1 MAFYMNPAKRF
12 SDSITLT
19 AAPVKT
25 PKNTREALFIHKAYP
40 NGIFQIEKGNGRGAV
55 LYDRCYTFTDIS
67 YVNKDDEDK
76 ANVLLSLMDFLKG
89 MSSSFKITVS
99 NQYQNMTQF
108 VNDIFT
114 DINRSDYPEVSKG
127 ISMWIKE
134 KMEDSDL
141 HDLNRVLTL
150 TITVRTRTYDE
161 ARSYFLAI
169 DTELERLFGA
179 MRSII
184 VPMKAEQRLNM
195 IRNFFYQEE
204 KKEYDFSHDALYDVI
219 PVSVD
224 QYRDFLMFNND
235 TYVSVLFARDYDTAL
250 DEGKLIHTISDT
262 AYQSFVTIDYA
273 PVEHAVTRS
282 MLRSA
287 YGNNERAI
295 SQEADSKKSNNQS
308 VTGISYN
315 KKKKKAELEGYM
327 DQLDDDSEEC
337 IQAGL
342 LVVVTAGS
350 EDELAARIESIQR
363 TGKNAGAY
371 LETYNYVQLKAFN
384 TALPA
389 GVRQVK
395 KMRSFY
401 TSSLVALQ
409 PFFAPEVTEPGGIFY
424 GINNTT
430 KNLVFANRKTL
441 TSPHGIIIGPTGSGK
456 SYLIKETEIT
466 QTLLST
472 DDDIQ
477 IIDPQNETQN
487 VCAMYG
493 GLFLDFTPKSD
504 IHINPMEVP
513 LSLFK
518 AGTKKDKELFIADVT
533 KWATSFTESVMKKIV
548 YTQEHSNFIEQAVQK
563 VYEKVFAGRTLIQ
576 PTIKDVRKELM
587 SLEEANDNKHDK
599 AIIHE
604 MVNCLYSYTEGVYD
618 MFAYP
623 SDVDISSYRL
633 VAFGLKN
640 VDENYWQPV
649 MISIMFFL
657 SIRMNYNQELQKA
670 TRLVVDETQVV
681 TKNASSAQILL
692 DAVITYR
699 KFGGIVTLAMQ
710 NLTRALEN
718 PDLRDMFQNCGY
730 KMFFQQ
736 VGEDAERLSKIQD
749 LTTAEYEALKSDR
762 PGRSVMVWGK
772 KIIILDSLM
781 SKDNPLYEVFSTNFH
796 EKAQKARQ
804 EKMKEAAMKEAA
816 YGN

>member
-19 AAPVKT
+19 TAPVKT

-40 NGIFQIEKGNGRGAV
+40 NGIFQIENSKGAV

-89 MSSSFKITVS
+89 MSTSFKITVS

-114 DINRSDYPEVSKG
+114 DINRSDYPEVSEG

-134 KMEDSDL
+134 KMENSDL

-161 ARSYFLAI
+161 ARSYFLGM
-169 DTELERLFGA
+169 DTELERLFSA

-204 KKEYDFSHDALYDVI
+204 KKEYDFNHDALYDVI
-219 PVSVD
+219 PVAVD
-224 QYRDFLMFNND
+224 QYRDFMMFNND
-235 TYVSVLFARDYDTAL
+235 TYVSVLFARDFDTAL
-250 DEGKLIHTISDT
+250 DDGKLIHTISDT
-262 AYQSFVTIDYA
+262 SYQSFVTIDYA
-273 PVEHAVTRS
+273 PVEHSVTRS

-295 SQEADSKKSNNQS
+295 SQEADSKKSNNQA
-308 VTGISYN
+308 VTGISYS
-315 KKKKKAELEGYM
+315 KKKKRAELEGYM

-350 EDELAARIESIQR
+350 EDELAARIESMQR
-363 TGKNAGAY
+363 TAKNVGAY

-384 TALPA
+384 TALPT

-430 KNLVFANRKTL
+430 KNLVFANRKSL
-441 TSPHGIIIGPTGSGK
+441 TSPQGIIIGPTGAGK
-456 SYLIKETEIT
+456 SFLIKETEIT

-472 DDDIQ
+472 DDDLQ

-518 AGTKKDKELFIADVT
+518 AGTKKDRELFIADVT
-533 KWATSFTESVMKKIV
+533 KWATSFTEAIMKKIV
-548 YTQEHSNFIEQAVQK
+548 YTQEHSNFIEQAVQN
-563 VYEKVFAGRTLIQ
+563 VYDKVFSRNNLIQ

-587 SLEEANDNKHDK
+587 ILEDNNENVHDK
-599 AIIHE
+599 KIIHE
-604 MVNCLYSYTEGVYD
+604 MVNCLYSYTDCVYD

-623 SDVDISSYRL
+623 SDVDISTYRL

-681 TKNASSAQILL
+681 TRNASSAQILL
-692 DAVITYR
+692 NAVITYR

-749 LTTAEYEALKSDR
+749 LTQA
-762 PGRSVMVWGK
+762 
-772 KIIILDSLM
+772 
-781 SKDNPLYEVFSTNFH
+781 
-796 EKAQKARQ
+796 
-804 EKMKEAAMKEAA
+804 
-816 YGN
+816 

>member
-1 MAFYMNPAKRF
+1 MAFYINPAKRF

-19 AAPVKT
+19 VAPVKK
-25 PKNTREALFIHKAYP
+25 PKNTREALFIHKVYP
-40 NGIFQIEKGNGRGAV
+40 NGIFQIENGKGAV

-76 ANVLLSLMDFLKG
+76 ANVLLALMDFLKG
-89 MSSSFKITVS
+89 MSTSFKITVS

-127 ISMWIKE
+127 ISMWINE
-134 KMEDSDL
+134 KMENSDI
-141 HDLNRVLTL
+141 HDLNRVLTI

-161 ARSYFLAI
+161 ARSYFLGM

-184 VPMKAEQRLNM
+184 VPMKAEQRLN
-195 IRNFFYQEE
+195 IISNFFYQEAKE
-204 KKEYDFSHDALYDVI
+204 EYDFNNDALYDVI

-235 TYVSVLFARDYDTAL
+235 TYVSVLFARDFDTAL
-250 DEGKLIHTISDT
+250 DDGKLIHTISDT
-262 AYQSFVTIDYA
+262 SYQSFVTIDYA
-273 PVEHAVTRS
+273 PVEHSVTRS

-295 SQEADSKKSNNQS
+295 SQEADSKKSNNQA
-308 VTGISYN
+308 VTGISYS
-315 KKKKKAELEGYM
+315 KKKKRAELEGYM

-350 EDELAARIESIQR
+350 EDELAARIESMQR
-363 TGKNAGAY
+363 TAKNVGAY

-384 TALPA
+384 TALPT

-430 KNLVFANRKTL
+430 KNLVFANRKSL
-441 TSPHGIIIGPTGSGK
+441 TSPQGIIIGPTGAGK
-456 SYLIKETEIT
+456 SFLIKETEIT

-518 AGTKKDKELFIADVT
+518 AGTKKDRELFIADVT
-533 KWATSFTESVMKKIV
+533 KWATSFTEAIMKKIV
-548 YTQEHSNFIEQAVQK
+548 YTQEHSNFIEQAVQN
-563 VYEKVFAGRTLIQ
+563 VYDKVFSRNNLIQ

-587 SLEEANDNKHDK
+587 ILEDNNENAHDK
-599 AIIHE
+599 KIIHE
-604 MVNCLYSYTEGVYD
+604 MVNCLYSYTDGVYD

-623 SDVDISSYRL
+623 SDVDISTYRL

-657 SIRMNYNQELQKA
+657 SIRMSYNQELQKA

-681 TKNASSAQILL
+681 TRNASSAQILL
-692 DAVITYR
+692 NAVITYR

-749 LTTAEYEALKSDR
+749 LTQAEYDALKSDR

-772 KIIILDSLM
+772 KVIILDSLM

-796 EKAQKARQ
+796 EKAEKARK
-804 EKMKEAAMKEAA
+804 EKMKEAA
-816 YGN
+816 YGD

>member
-1 MAFYMNPAKRF
+1 MNPAKRF

-19 AAPVKT
+19 TAPVKT

-40 NGIFQIEKGNGRGAV
+40 NGIFQIENSKGAV

-76 ANVLLSLMDFLKG
+76 ANVLISLMDFLKG
-89 MSSSFKITVS
+89 MSTSFKITVS

-127 ISMWIKE
+127 ISMWINE
-134 KMEDSDL
+134 KMENSDL

-161 ARSYFLAI
+161 ARSYFLGM

-195 IRNFFYQEE
+195 IRNFFYKEE
-204 KKEYDFSHDALYDVI
+204 KKEYDFNNDALYDVI

-224 QYRDFLMFNND
+224 QYRDFMMFNND
-235 TYVSVLFARDYDTAL
+235 TYVSVLFARDFDTSL
-250 DEGKLIHTISDT
+250 DDGKLIHTISDT
-262 AYQSFVTIDYA
+262 SYQSFVTIDYA
-273 PVEHAVTRS
+273 PVEHSVTRS

-295 SQEADSKKSNNQS
+295 SQEADSKKSNNQA
-308 VTGISYN
+308 VTGISYS
-315 KKKKKAELEGYM
+315 KKKKRAELEGYM

-350 EDELAARIESIQR
+350 EDELAARIESMQR
-363 TGKNAGAY
+363 TAKNVGAY

-384 TALPA
+384 TALPT

-430 KNLVFANRKTL
+430 KNLVFANRKSL
-441 TSPHGIIIGPTGSGK
+441 TSPQGIIIGPTGAGK
-456 SYLIKETEIT
+456 SFLIKETEIT

-518 AGTKKDKELFIADVT
+518 AGTKKDRELFIADVT
-533 KWATSFTESVMKKIV
+533 KWATSFTEAIMKKIV
-548 YTQEHSNFIEQAVQK
+548 YTQEHSNFIEQAVQN
-563 VYEKVFAGRTLIQ
+563 VYDKVFSRNNLIQ

-587 SLEEANDNKHDK
+587 ILEDNNENAHDK
-599 AIIHE
+599 KIIHE
-604 MVNCLYSYTEGVYD
+604 MVNCLYSYTDGVYD

-623 SDVDISSYRL
+623 SDVDISTYRL

-657 SIRMNYNQELQKA
+657 SIRMSYNQELQKA

-681 TKNASSAQILL
+681 TRNASSAQILL
-692 DAVITYR
+692 NAVITYR

-749 LTTAEYEALKSDR
+749 LTQAEYDALKSDR

-772 KIIILDSLM
+772 KVIILDSLM

-796 EKAQKARQ
+796 EKAEKAR
-804 EKMKEAAMKEAA
+804 KKKMKEAA
-816 YGN
+816 YGD

>member
-19 AAPVKT
+19 TAPVKT

-40 NGIFQIEKGNGRGAV
+40 NGIFQIENGKGAV

-89 MSSSFKITVS
+89 MSTSFKITVS

-127 ISMWIKE
+127 ISMWINE
-134 KMEDSDL
+134 KMENSDI

-161 ARSYFLAI
+161 ARSYFLGM

-204 KKEYDFSHDALYDVI
+204 KKKYDFNHDALYDVI
-219 PVSVD
+219 PVSID

-235 TYVSVLFARDYDTAL
+235 TYVSVLFARDFDTAL
-250 DEGKLIHTISDT
+250 DDGKLIHTISDT
-262 AYQSFVTIDYA
+262 SYQSFVTIDYA
-273 PVEHAVTRS
+273 PVEHSVTRS

-295 SQEADSKKSNNQS
+295 SQEADSKKSNNQA
-308 VTGISYN
+308 VTGISYS
-315 KKKKKAELEGYM
+315 KKKKRAELEGYM

-342 LVVVTAGS
+342 LVVVTARS

-363 TGKNAGAY
+363 TAKNVGAY

-384 TALPA
+384 TALPT

-430 KNLVFANRKTL
+430 KNLVFANRKSL
-441 TSPHGIIIGPTGSGK
+441 TSPQGIIIGPTGAGK
-456 SYLIKETEIT
+456 SFLIKETEIT

-518 AGTKKDKELFIADVT
+518 AGTKKDRELFIADVT
-533 KWATSFTESVMKKIV
+533 KWATSFTEAIMKKIV
-548 YTQEHSNFIEQAVQK
+548 YTQEHSNFIEQAVQN
-563 VYEKVFAGRTLIQ
+563 VYDKVFSRNNLIQ

-587 SLEEANDNKHDK
+587 ILEDNNENVHDK
-599 AIIHE
+599 KIIHE
-604 MVNCLYSYTEGVYD
+604 MVNCLYSYTDGVYD

-623 SDVDISSYRL
+623 SDVDISTYRL

-681 TKNASSAQILL
+681 TRNASSAQILL
-692 DAVITYR
+692 NAVITYR

-749 LTTAEYEALKSDR
+749 LTQAEYDALKSDR

-772 KIIILDSLM
+772 KVIILDSLM
-781 SKDNPLYEVFSTNFH
+781 SKDNPLYEGFSTNFH
-796 EKAQKARQ
+796 EKAEKARK
-804 EKMKEAAMKEAA
+804 EKMKEAA
-816 YGN
+816 YGD

>member
-161 ARSYFLAI
+161 ARSYFLAM
-169 DTELERLFGA
+169 DTELERMFGA

-384 TALPA
+384 TALPT

-472 DDDIQ
+472 DDD
-477 IIDPQNETQN
+477 
-487 VCAMYG
+487 
-493 GLFLDFTPKSD
+493 
-504 IHINPMEVP
+504 
-513 LSLFK
+513 
-518 AGTKKDKELFIADVT
+518 
-533 KWATSFTESVMKKIV
+533 
-548 YTQEHSNFIEQAVQK
+548 IEQAVQK

-736 VGEDAERLSKIQD
+736 AGEDAERLSKIQD

-772 KIIILDSLM
+772 KVIILDSLM

-796 EKAQKARQ
+796 EKAEKARQ

>member
-1 MAFYMNPAKRF
+1 
-12 SDSITLT
+12 
-19 AAPVKT
+19 
-25 PKNTREALFIHKAYP
+25 
-40 NGIFQIEKGNGRGAV
+40 
-55 LYDRCYTFTDIS
+55 
-67 YVNKDDEDK
+67 
-76 ANVLLSLMDFLKG
+76 
-89 MSSSFKITVS
+89 
-99 NQYQNMTQF
+99 
-108 VNDIFT
+108 
-114 DINRSDYPEVSKG
+114 
-127 ISMWIKE
+127 
-134 KMEDSDL
+134 
-141 HDLNRVLTL
+141 
-150 TITVRTRTYDE
+150 
-161 ARSYFLAI
+161 
-169 DTELERLFGA
+169 
-179 MRSII
+179 
-184 VPMKAEQRLNM
+184 
-195 IRNFFYQEE
+195 
-204 KKEYDFSHDALYDVI
+204 
-219 PVSVD
+219 
-224 QYRDFLMFNND
+224 
-235 TYVSVLFARDYDTAL
+235 
-250 DEGKLIHTISDT
+250 
-262 AYQSFVTIDYA
+262 
-273 PVEHAVTRS
+273 

-295 SQEADSKKSNNQS
+295 SQEADSKKSNNQA
-308 VTGISYN
+308 VTGISYS
-315 KKKKKAELEGYM
+315 KKKKRAELEGYM

-350 EDELAARIESIQR
+350 EDELAARIESMQR
-363 TGKNAGAY
+363 TAKNVGAY

-384 TALPA
+384 TALPT

-430 KNLVFANRKTL
+430 KNLVFANRKSL
-441 TSPHGIIIGPTGSGK
+441 TSPQGIIIGPTGAGK
-456 SYLIKETEIT
+456 SFLIKETEIT

-472 DDDIQ
+472 DDDLQ

-518 AGTKKDKELFIADVT
+518 AGTKKDRELFIADVT
-533 KWATSFTESVMKKIV
+533 KWATSFTEAIMKKIV
-548 YTQEHSNFIEQAVQK
+548 YTQEHSNFIEQAVQN
-563 VYEKVFAGRTLIQ
+563 VYDKVFSRNNLIQ

-587 SLEEANDNKHDK
+587 ILEDNNENVHDK
-599 AIIHE
+599 KIIHE
-604 MVNCLYSYTEGVYD
+604 MVNCLYSYTDGVYD

-623 SDVDISSYRL
+623 SDVDISTYRL

-681 TKNASSAQILL
+681 TRNASSAQILL
-692 DAVITYR
+692 NAVITYR

-749 LTTAEYEALKSDR
+749 LTQAEYDALKSDR

-772 KIIILDSLM
+772 KVIILDSLM

-796 EKAQKARQ
+796 EKAEKARK
-804 EKMKEAAMKEAA
+804 EKMKEAA
-816 YGN
+816 YGD

>member
-19 AAPVKT
+19 TAPVKT
-25 PKNTREALFIHKAYP
+25 PKNTREALFIHKVYP
-40 NGIFQIEKGNGRGAV
+40 NGIFQIENGKGAV

-89 MSSSFKITVS
+89 MSTSFKITVS

-114 DINRSDYPEVSKG
+114 DINRSDYPEVSEG
-127 ISMWIKE
+127 ISMWINE
-134 KMEDSDL
+134 KMENSDL

-161 ARSYFLAI
+161 ARSYFLGM

-204 KKEYDFSHDALYDVI
+204 KKKYDFNRDALYDVI

-224 QYRDFLMFNND
+224 QYRDFMMFNND
-235 TYVSVLFARDYDTAL
+235 TYVSVLFARDFDTAL
-250 DEGKLIHTISDT
+250 DDGKLIHTISDT
-262 AYQSFVTIDYA
+262 SYQSFITIDYA
-273 PVEHAVTRS
+273 PVEHSVTRS

-295 SQEADSKKSNNQS
+295 SQEADSKKSNNQA
-308 VTGISYN
+308 VTGISYS
-315 KKKKKAELEGYM
+315 KKKKRAELEGYM

-350 EDELAARIESIQR
+350 EDELAARIESMQR
-363 TGKNAGAY
+363 TAKNVGAY

-384 TALPA
+384 TALPT

-430 KNLVFANRKTL
+430 KNLVFANRKSL
-441 TSPHGIIIGPTGSGK
+441 TSPQGIIIGPTGAGK
-456 SYLIKETEIT
+456 SFLIKETEIT

-518 AGTKKDKELFIADVT
+518 AGTKKDRELFIADVT
-533 KWATSFTESVMKKIV
+533 KWATSFTEAIMKKIV
-548 YTQEHSNFIEQAVQK
+548 YTQEHSNFTEQAVQN
-563 VYEKVFAGRTLIQ
+563 VYDKVFSRNNLIQ
-576 PTIKDVRKELM
+576 PTIKDVREELTI
-587 SLEEANDNKHDK
+587 LENNNKNTHDK
-599 AIIHE
+599 KIIHE
-604 MVNCLYSYTEGVYD
+604 MVNCLYSYTDGVYD

-623 SDVDISSYRL
+623 SDVDISTYRL

-681 TKNASSAQILL
+681 TRNASSAQILL
-692 DAVITYR
+692 NAVITYR

-749 LTTAEYEALKSDR
+749 LTQAEYDALKSDR

-772 KIIILDSLM
+772 KVIILDSLM
-781 SKDNPLYEVFSTNFH
+781 SKDNPLYEIFSTNFH
-796 EKAQKARQ
+796 EKAEKARK
-804 EKMKEAAMKEAA
+804 EKMKEAA
-816 YGN
+816 YGD

>member
-1 MAFYMNPAKRF
+1 MLESIKGLNVVEKKGVPFLQFEIFKNQPVIHGFSTRLGGVSRGEWSSMNISFTRGDNEADVKENHERLAAAVGYRTEDLVLTQQVHKTDILRVGKEDTGDVYRYPNRRIREFDGLVTDEPGVMLMTFFADCVPLSSYDPIKKAVGNAHSGWRGTVGAMGQKMVERMHEEF
-12 SDSITLT
+12 GSRPEDILAVIGPSICRNCYGVSDDVI
-19 AAPVKT
+19 A
-25 PKNTREALFIHKAYP
+25 EFHKAFP
-40 NGIFQIEKGNGRGAV
+40 W
-55 LYDRCYTFTDIS
+55 
-67 YVNKDDEDK
+67 
-76 ANVLLSLMDFLKG
+76 
-89 MSSSFKITVS
+89 
-99 NQYQNMTQF
+99 MT
-108 VNDIFT
+108 
-114 DINRSDYPEVSKG
+114 G
-127 ISMWIKE
+127 
-134 KMEDSDL
+134 
-141 HDLNRVLTL
+141 
-150 TITVRTRTYDE
+150 
-161 ARSYFLAI
+161 
-169 DTELERLFGA
+169 
-179 MRSII
+179 
-184 VPMKAEQRLNM
+184 
-195 IRNFFYQEE
+195 FYE
-204 KKEYDFSHDALYDVI
+204 
-219 PVSVD
+219 
-224 QYRDFLMFNND
+224 D
-235 TYVSVLFARDYDTAL
+235 TYVSVMFARDFDTAL
-250 DEGKLIHTISDT
+250 DDGKLIHTISDT
-262 AYQSFVTIDYA
+262 SYQSFVTIDYA
-273 PVEHAVTRS
+273 PVEHSVTRS

-295 SQEADSKKSNNQS
+295 SQEADSKKSNNQA
-308 VTGISYN
+308 VTGISYS
-315 KKKKKAELEGYM
+315 KKKKRAELEGYM

-350 EDELAARIESIQR
+350 EDELAARIESMQR
-363 TGKNAGAY
+363 TAKNVGAY

-384 TALPA
+384 TALPT

-430 KNLVFANRKTL
+430 KSLVFANRKSL
-441 TSPHGIIIGPTGSGK
+441 TSPQGIIIGPTGAGK
-456 SYLIKETEIT
+456 SFLIKETEIT

-472 DDDIQ
+472 DDDLQ

-487 VCAMYG
+487 VCAMYS

-518 AGTKKDKELFIADVT
+518 AGTKKDRELFIADVT
-533 KWATSFTESVMKKIV
+533 KWATSFTEAIMKKIV
-548 YTQEHSNFIEQAVQK
+548 YTQEHSNFIEKAVQN
-563 VYEKVFAGRTLIQ
+563 VYDKVFSRNNLIQ

-587 SLEEANDNKHDK
+587 ILEDNNENVHDK
-599 AIIHE
+599 KIIHE
-604 MVNCLYSYTEGVYD
+604 MVNCLYSYTDGVYD

-623 SDVDISSYRL
+623 SDVDISTYRL

-657 SIRMNYNQELQKA
+657 SIRMNDNQELQEA

-681 TKNASSAQILL
+681 TRNASSAQILL
-692 DAVITYR
+692 NAVITYR

-749 LTTAEYEALKSDR
+749 LTQAEYDALKSDR

-772 KIIILDSLM
+772 KVIILDSLM

-796 EKAQKARQ
+796 EKAEKARK
-804 EKMKEAAMKEAA
+804 EKMKEAA
-816 YGN
+816 YGD

>member
-19 AAPVKT
+19 TAPVKT

-40 NGIFQIEKGNGRGAV
+40 NGIFQIENGKGAV

-89 MSSSFKITVS
+89 MSTSFKITVS

-114 DINRSDYPEVSKG
+114 DINRSDYPEVSEG

-134 KMEDSDL
+134 KMENSDL

-161 ARSYFLAI
+161 ARSYFLGM
-169 DTELERLFGA
+169 DTELERLFSA

-204 KKEYDFSHDALYDVI
+204 KKGYDFNHDALYDVI

-224 QYRDFLMFNND
+224 QYRDFMMFNND
-235 TYVSVLFARDYDTAL
+235 TYVSVLFARDFDTAL
-250 DEGKLIHTISDT
+250 DDGKLIHTISDT
-262 AYQSFVTIDYA
+262 SYQSFVTIDYA
-273 PVEHAVTRS
+273 PVEHSVTRS

-295 SQEADSKKSNNQS
+295 SQEADSKKSNNQA
-308 VTGISYN
+308 VTGISYS
-315 KKKKKAELEGYM
+315 KKKKRAELEGYM

-350 EDELAARIESIQR
+350 EDELAARIESMQR
-363 TGKNAGAY
+363 TAKNVGAY

-384 TALPA
+384 TALPT

-430 KNLVFANRKTL
+430 KNLVFANRKSL
-441 TSPHGIIIGPTGSGK
+441 TSPQGIIIGPTGAGK
-456 SYLIKETEIT
+456 SFLIKETEIT

-472 DDDIQ
+472 DDDLQ

-518 AGTKKDKELFIADVT
+518 AGTKKDRELFIADVT
-533 KWATSFTESVMKKIV
+533 KWATSFTEAIMKKIV
-548 YTQEHSNFIEQAVQK
+548 YTQEHSNFIEQAVQN
-563 VYEKVFAGRTLIQ
+563 VYDKVFSRNNLIQ

-587 SLEEANDNKHDK
+587 ILEDNNENAHDK
-599 AIIHE
+599 KIIHE
-604 MVNCLYSYTEGVYD
+604 MVNCLYSYTDGVYD

-623 SDVDISSYRL
+623 SDVDISTYRL

-681 TKNASSAQILL
+681 TRNASSAQILL
-692 DAVITYR
+692 NAVITYR

-749 LTTAEYEALKSDR
+749 LTQAEYDALKSDR

-772 KIIILDSLM
+772 KVIILDSLM

-796 EKAQKARQ
+796 EKAEKARK
-804 EKMKEAAMKEAA
+804 EKMKEAA
-816 YGN
+816 YGD

>member
-19 AAPVKT
+19 TAPVKT
-25 PKNTREALFIHKAYP
+25 PKNTREALFIHKVYP
-40 NGIFQIEKGNGRGAV
+40 NGIFQIENGKGAV

-89 MSSSFKITVS
+89 MSTSFKITVS

-114 DINRSDYPEVSKG
+114 DINRSDYPEVSEG

-134 KMEDSDL
+134 KMENSDL

-161 ARSYFLAI
+161 ARSYFLGM
-169 DTELERLFGA
+169 DTELERLFSA

-204 KKEYDFSHDALYDVI
+204 KKEYDFNHDALYDVI

-224 QYRDFLMFNND
+224 QYRDFMMFNND
-235 TYVSVLFARDYDTAL
+235 TYVSVLFARDFDTAL
-250 DEGKLIHTISDT
+250 DDGKLIHTISDT
-262 AYQSFVTIDYA
+262 SYQSFVTIDYA
-273 PVEHAVTRS
+273 PVEHSVTRS

-295 SQEADSKKSNNQS
+295 SQEADSKKSNNQA
-308 VTGISYN
+308 VTGISYS
-315 KKKKKAELEGYM
+315 KKKKRAELEGYM

-342 LVVVTAGS
+342 LVVVTAES
-350 EDELAARIESIQR
+350 EDELAARIESMQR
-363 TGKNAGAY
+363 TAKNVGAY

-430 KNLVFANRKTL
+430 KNLVFANRKSL
-441 TSPHGIIIGPTGSGK
+441 TSPQGIIIGPTGAGK
-456 SYLIKETEIT
+456 SFLIKETEIT

-472 DDDIQ
+472 DDDLQ

-518 AGTKKDKELFIADVT
+518 AGTKKDRELFIADVT
-533 KWATSFTESVMKKIV
+533 KWATSFTEAIMKKIV
-548 YTQEHSNFIEQAVQK
+548 YTQEHSNFIEQAVQN
-563 VYEKVFAGRTLIQ
+563 VYDKVFSRNNLIQ

-587 SLEEANDNKHDK
+587 ILEDNNENAHDK
-599 AIIHE
+599 KIIHE
-604 MVNCLYSYTEGVYD
+604 MVNCLYSYTDGVYD

-623 SDVDISSYRL
+623 SDVDISTYRL

-681 TKNASSAQILL
+681 TRNASSAQILL
-692 DAVITYR
+692 NAVITYR

-749 LTTAEYEALKSDR
+749 LTQAEYDALKSDR

-772 KIIILDSLM
+772 KVIILDSLM

-796 EKAQKARQ
+796 EKAEKARK
-804 EKMKEAAMKEAA
+804 EKMKEAA
-816 YGN
+816 YGD

>member
-19 AAPVKT
+19 TAPVKT

-40 NGIFQIEKGNGRGAV
+40 NGIFQIENSKGAV

-89 MSSSFKITVS
+89 MSTSFKITVS

-114 DINRSDYPEVSKG
+114 DINRSDYPEVSEG

-134 KMEDSDL
+134 KMENSDL

-161 ARSYFLAI
+161 ARSYFLGM
-169 DTELERLFGA
+169 DTELERLFSA

-204 KKEYDFSHDALYDVI
+204 KKGYDFNHDALYDVI

-224 QYRDFLMFNND
+224 QYRDFMMFNND
-235 TYVSVLFARDYDTAL
+235 TYVSVLFARDFDTAL
-250 DEGKLIHTISDT
+250 DDGKLIHTISDT
-262 AYQSFVTIDYA
+262 SYQSFVTIDYA
-273 PVEHAVTRS
+273 PVEHSVTRS

-295 SQEADSKKSNNQS
+295 SQEADSKKSNNQA
-308 VTGISYN
+308 VTGISYS
-315 KKKKKAELEGYM
+315 KKKKRAELEGYM

-350 EDELAARIESIQR
+350 EDELAARIESMQR
-363 TGKNAGAY
+363 TAKNVGAY

-384 TALPA
+384 TALPT

-430 KNLVFANRKTL
+430 KNLVFANRKSL
-441 TSPHGIIIGPTGSGK
+441 TSPQGIIIGPTGAGK
-456 SYLIKETEIT
+456 SFLIKETEIT

-472 DDDIQ
+472 DDDLQ

-518 AGTKKDKELFIADVT
+518 AGTKKDRELFIADVT
-533 KWATSFTESVMKKIV
+533 KWATSFTEAIMKKIV
-548 YTQEHSNFIEQAVQK
+548 YTQEHSNFIEQAVQN
-563 VYEKVFAGRTLIQ
+563 VYDKVFSRNNLIQ

-587 SLEEANDNKHDK
+587 ILEDNNENAHDK
-599 AIIHE
+599 KIIHE
-604 MVNCLYSYTEGVYD
+604 MVNCLYSYTDGVYD

-623 SDVDISSYRL
+623 SDVDISTYRL

-681 TKNASSAQILL
+681 TRNASSAQILL
-692 DAVITYR
+692 NAVITYR

-749 LTTAEYEALKSDR
+749 LTQAEYDALKSDR

-772 KIIILDSLM
+772 KVIILDSLM

-796 EKAQKARQ
+796 EKAEKARK
-804 EKMKEAAMKEAA
+804 EKMKEAA
-816 YGN
+816 YGD

>member
-19 AAPVKT
+19 TAPVKT

-40 NGIFQIEKGNGRGAV
+40 NGIFQIENSKGAV

-89 MSSSFKITVS
+89 MSTSFKITVS

-114 DINRSDYPEVSKG
+114 DINRSDYPEVSEG

-134 KMEDSDL
+134 KMENSDL

-161 ARSYFLAI
+161 ARSYFLGM
-169 DTELERLFGA
+169 DTELERLFSA

-204 KKEYDFSHDALYDVI
+204 KKEYDFNHDALYDVI

-224 QYRDFLMFNND
+224 QYRDFMMFNND
-235 TYVSVLFARDYDTAL
+235 TYVSVLFARDFDTAL
-250 DEGKLIHTISDT
+250 DDGKLIHTISDT
-262 AYQSFVTIDYA
+262 SYQSFVTIDYA
-273 PVEHAVTRS
+273 PVEHSVTRS

-295 SQEADSKKSNNQS
+295 SQEADSKKSNNQA
-308 VTGISYN
+308 VTGISYS
-315 KKKKKAELEGYM
+315 KKKKRAELEGYM

-350 EDELAARIESIQR
+350 EDELAARIESMQR
-363 TGKNAGAY
+363 TAKNVGAY

-384 TALPA
+384 TALPTGA
-389 GVRQVK
+389 RQVK

-430 KNLVFANRKTL
+430 KNLVFANRKSL
-441 TSPHGIIIGPTGSGK
+441 TSPQGIIIGPTGVGK
-456 SYLIKETEIT
+456 SFLIKETEIT

-472 DDDIQ
+472 DDDLQ

-518 AGTKKDKELFIADVT
+518 AGTKKDRELFIADVT
-533 KWATSFTESVMKKIV
+533 KWATSFTEAIMKKIV
-548 YTQEHSNFIEQAVQK
+548 YTQEHSNFIEQAVQN
-563 VYEKVFAGRTLIQ
+563 VYDKVFSRNNLIQ

-587 SLEEANDNKHDK
+587 ILEDNNENAHDK
-599 AIIHE
+599 KIIHE
-604 MVNCLYSYTEGVYD
+604 MVNCLYSYTDGVYD

-623 SDVDISSYRL
+623 SDVDISTYRL

-681 TKNASSAQILL
+681 TRNASSAQILL
-692 DAVITYR
+692 NAVITYR

-749 LTTAEYEALKSDR
+749 LTQAEYDALKSDR

-772 KIIILDSLM
+772 KVIILDSLM
-781 SKDNPLYEVFSTNFH
+781 SKGNPLYEVFSTNFH
-796 EKAQKARQ
+796 EKAEKARK
-804 EKMKEAAMKEAA
+804 EKMKEAA
-816 YGN
+816 YGD

>member
-19 AAPVKT
+19 TAPVKT

-40 NGIFQIEKGNGRGAV
+40 NGIFQIENSKGAV

-76 ANVLLSLMDFLKG
+76 ANVLISLMDFLKG
-89 MSSSFKITVS
+89 MSTSFKITVS

-127 ISMWIKE
+127 ISMWINE
-134 KMEDSDL
+134 KMENSDL

-161 ARSYFLAI
+161 ARSYFLGM

-195 IRNFFYQEE
+195 IRNFFYKEE
-204 KKEYDFSHDALYDVI
+204 KKEYDFNNDALYDVI

-224 QYRDFLMFNND
+224 QYRDFMMFNND
-235 TYVSVLFARDYDTAL
+235 TYVSVLFARDFDTSL
-250 DEGKLIHTISDT
+250 DDGKLIHTISDT
-262 AYQSFVTIDYA
+262 SYQSFVTIDYA
-273 PVEHAVTRS
+273 PVEHSVTRS

-295 SQEADSKKSNNQS
+295 SQEADSKKSNNQA
-308 VTGISYN
+308 VTGISYS
-315 KKKKKAELEGYM
+315 KKKKRAELEGYM

-350 EDELAARIESIQR
+350 EDELAARIESMQR
-363 TGKNAGAY
+363 TAKNVGAY

-384 TALPA
+384 TALPT

-430 KNLVFANRKTL
+430 KNLVFANRKSL
-441 TSPHGIIIGPTGSGK
+441 TSPQGIIIGPTGAGK
-456 SYLIKETEIT
+456 SFLIKETEIT

-518 AGTKKDKELFIADVT
+518 AGTKKDRELFIADVT
-533 KWATSFTESVMKKIV
+533 KWATSFTEAIMKKIV
-548 YTQEHSNFIEQAVQK
+548 YTQEHSNFIEQAVQN
-563 VYEKVFAGRTLIQ
+563 VYDKVFSRNNLIQ

-587 SLEEANDNKHDK
+587 ILEDNNENAHDK
-599 AIIHE
+599 KIIHE
-604 MVNCLYSYTEGVYD
+604 MVNCLYSYTDGVYD

-623 SDVDISSYRL
+623 SDVDISTYRL

-657 SIRMNYNQELQKA
+657 SIRMSYNQELQKA

-681 TKNASSAQILL
+681 TRNASSAQILL
-692 DAVITYR
+692 NAVITYR

-749 LTTAEYEALKSDR
+749 LTQAEYDALKSDR

-772 KIIILDSLM
+772 KVIILDSLM

-796 EKAQKARQ
+796 EKAEKAR
-804 EKMKEAAMKEAA
+804 KKKMKEAA
-816 YGN
+816 YGD

>member
-19 AAPVKT
+19 TAPVKT

-40 NGIFQIEKGNGRGAV
+40 NGIFQIENSKGAV

-89 MSSSFKITVS
+89 MSTSFKITVS

-114 DINRSDYPEVSKG
+114 DINRSDYPEVSEG

-134 KMEDSDL
+134 KMENSDL

-161 ARSYFLAI
+161 ARSYFLGM
-169 DTELERLFGA
+169 DTELERLFSA

-204 KKEYDFSHDALYDVI
+204 KKEYDFNHDALYDVI

-224 QYRDFLMFNND
+224 QYRDFMMFNND
-235 TYVSVLFARDYDTAL
+235 TYVSVLFARDFDTAL
-250 DEGKLIHTISDT
+250 DDGKLIHTISDT
-262 AYQSFVTIDYA
+262 SYQSFVTIDYA
-273 PVEHAVTRS
+273 PVEHSVTRS

-295 SQEADSKKSNNQS
+295 SQEADSKKSNNQA
-308 VTGISYN
+308 VTGISYS
-315 KKKKKAELEGYM
+315 KKKKRAELEGYM

-350 EDELAARIESIQR
+350 EDELAARIESMQR
-363 TGKNAGAY
+363 TAKNVGAY

-384 TALPA
+384 TALPT

-430 KNLVFANRKTL
+430 KNLVFANRKSL
-441 TSPHGIIIGPTGSGK
+441 TSPQGIIIGPTGAGKTTMVKLLMRFYDVSSGAI
-456 SYLIKETEIT
+456 LV
-466 QTLLST
+466 
-472 DDDIQ
+472 DGHDIR
-477 IIDPQNETQN
+477 D
-487 VCAMYG
+487 
-493 GLFLDFTPKSD
+493 
-504 IHINPMEVP
+504 
-513 LSLFK
+513 
-518 AGTKKDKELFIADVT
+518 
-533 KWATSFTESVMKKIV
+533 
-548 YTQEHSNFIEQAVQK
+548 
-563 VYEKVFAGRTLIQ
+563 
-576 PTIKDVRKELM
+576 
-587 SLEEANDNKHDK
+587 
-599 AIIHE
+599 
-604 MVNCLYSYTEGVYD
+604 
-618 MFAYP
+618 
-623 SDVDISSYRL
+623 
-633 VAFGLKN
+633 
-640 VDENYWQPV
+640 
-649 MISIMFFL
+649 
-657 SIRMNYNQELQKA
+657 YN
-670 TRLVVDETQVV
+670 
-681 TKNASSAQILL
+681 
-692 DAVITYR
+692 
-699 KFGGIVTLAMQ
+699 
-710 NLTRALEN
+710 RA
-718 PDLRDMFQNCGY
+718 DLRDAFGMVLQDTWLFKGTIMENIRYGRLDATDEEVIAAAKAAHAHHFIQTLPGGY
-730 KMFFQQ
+730 DMELN
-736 VGEDAERLSKIQD
+736 EDASNVSQGQKQLLTIARAILADNPILILDEATSSVDTRTEIRIQKALDNLMKGRTSFVIAHRLSTIKNADMILVMKDGDIIEQGTHD
-749 LTTAEYEALKSDR
+749 ELLAKNGFYAE
-762 PGRSVMVWGK
+762 
-772 KIIILDSLM
+772 
-781 SKDNPLYEVFSTNFH
+781 LYNSQFE
-796 EKAQKARQ
+796 EQ
-804 EKMKEAAMKEAA
+804 
-816 YGN
+816 G

>member
-25 PKNTREALFIHKAYP
+25 PKSTREALFIHKAYP
-40 NGIFQIEKGNGRGAV
+40 NGIFQIENGKGAV

-89 MSSSFKITVS
+89 MSTSFKITVS

-114 DINRSDYPEVSKG
+114 DINRSDYPEVSEG
-127 ISMWIKE
+127 ISMWINE
-134 KMEDSDL
+134 KMENSDL

-161 ARSYFLAI
+161 ARSYFLGM

-204 KKEYDFSHDALYDVI
+204 KKKYDFNRDALYDVI

-224 QYRDFLMFNND
+224 QYRDFMMFNND
-235 TYVSVLFARDYDTAL
+235 TYVSVLFARDFDTAL
-250 DEGKLIHTISDT
+250 DDGKLIHTISDT
-262 AYQSFVTIDYA
+262 SYQSFITIDYA
-273 PVEHAVTRS
+273 PVEHSVTRS

-295 SQEADSKKSNNQS
+295 SQEADSKKSNNQA
-308 VTGISYN
+308 VTGISYS
-315 KKKKKAELEGYM
+315 KKKKRAELEGYM

-350 EDELAARIESIQR
+350 EDELAARIESMQR
-363 TGKNAGAY
+363 TAKNVGAY

-384 TALPA
+384 TALPT

-430 KNLVFANRKTL
+430 KNLVFANRKSL
-441 TSPHGIIIGPTGSGK
+441 TSPQGIIIGPTGAGK
-456 SYLIKETEIT
+456 SFLIKETEIT

-518 AGTKKDKELFIADVT
+518 AGTKKDRELFIADVT
-533 KWATSFTESVMKKIV
+533 KWATSFTEAIMKKIV
-548 YTQEHSNFIEQAVQK
+548 YTQEHSNFTEQAVQN
-563 VYEKVFAGRTLIQ
+563 VYDKVFSRNNLIQ
-576 PTIKDVRKELM
+576 PTIKDVREELTI
-587 SLEEANDNKHDK
+587 LENNNKNTHDK
-599 AIIHE
+599 KIIHE
-604 MVNCLYSYTEGVYD
+604 MVNCLYSYTDGVYD

-623 SDVDISSYRL
+623 SDVDISTYRL

-681 TKNASSAQILL
+681 TRNASSAQILL
-692 DAVITYR
+692 NAVITYR

-749 LTTAEYEALKSDR
+749 LTQAEYDALKSDR

-772 KIIILDSLM
+772 KVIILDSLM
-781 SKDNPLYEVFSTNFH
+781 SKDNPLYEIFSTNFH
-796 EKAQKARQ
+796 EKAEKARK
-804 EKMKEAAMKEAA
+804 EKMKEAA
-816 YGN
+816 YGD

>member
-19 AAPVKT
+19 TAPVKT

-40 NGIFQIEKGNGRGAV
+40 NGIFQIENSKGAV

-89 MSSSFKITVS
+89 MSTSFKITVS

-114 DINRSDYPEVSKG
+114 DINRSDYPEVSEG

-134 KMEDSDL
+134 KMENSDL

-161 ARSYFLAI
+161 ARSYFLGM
-169 DTELERLFGA
+169 DTELERLFSA

-224 QYRDFLMFNND
+224 QYRDFMMFNND
-235 TYVSVLFARDYDTAL
+235 TYVSVLFARDFDTAL
-250 DEGKLIHTISDT
+250 DDGKLIHTISDT
-262 AYQSFVTIDYA
+262 SYQSFVTIDYA
-273 PVEHAVTRS
+273 PVEHSVTRS

-295 SQEADSKKSNNQS
+295 SQEADSKKSNNQA
-308 VTGISYN
+308 VTGISYS
-315 KKKKKAELEGYM
+315 KKKKRAELEGYM

-350 EDELAARIESIQR
+350 EDELAARIESMQR
-363 TGKNAGAY
+363 TAKNVGAY

-384 TALPA
+384 TALPT

-430 KNLVFANRKTL
+430 KNLVFANRKSL
-441 TSPHGIIIGPTGSGK
+441 TSPQGIIIGPTGAGK
-456 SYLIKETEIT
+456 SFLIKETEIT

-472 DDDIQ
+472 DDDLQ

-518 AGTKKDKELFIADVT
+518 AGTKKDRELFIADVT
-533 KWATSFTESVMKKIV
+533 KWATSFTEAIMKKIV
-548 YTQEHSNFIEQAVQK
+548 YTQEHSNFIEQAVQN
-563 VYEKVFAGRTLIQ
+563 VYDKVFSRNNLIQ

-587 SLEEANDNKHDK
+587 ILEDNNENAHDK
-599 AIIHE
+599 KIIHE
-604 MVNCLYSYTEGVYD
+604 MVNCLYSYTDGVYD

-623 SDVDISSYRL
+623 SDVDISTYRL

-681 TKNASSAQILL
+681 TRNASSAQILL
-692 DAVITYR
+692 NAVITYR

-749 LTTAEYEALKSDR
+749 LTQAEYDALKSDR

-772 KIIILDSLM
+772 KVIILDSLM

-796 EKAQKARQ
+796 EKAEKARK
-804 EKMKEAAMKEAA
+804 EKMKEAA
-816 YGN
+816 YGD

>member
-19 AAPVKT
+19 TAPVKT
-25 PKNTREALFIHKAYP
+25 PKNTREALFIHKVYP
-40 NGIFQIEKGNGRGAV
+40 NGIFQIENGKGAV

-89 MSSSFKITVS
+89 MSTSFKITVS

-114 DINRSDYPEVSKG
+114 DINRSDYPEVSEG
-127 ISMWIKE
+127 ISMWINE
-134 KMEDSDL
+134 KMENSDL

-161 ARSYFLAI
+161 ARSYFLGM

-204 KKEYDFSHDALYDVI
+204 KKKYDFNRDALYDVI

-224 QYRDFLMFNND
+224 QYRDFMMFNND
-235 TYVSVLFARDYDTAL
+235 TYVSVLFARDFDTAL
-250 DEGKLIHTISDT
+250 DDGKLIHTISDT
-262 AYQSFVTIDYA
+262 SYQSFITIDYA
-273 PVEHAVTRS
+273 PVEHSVTRS

-295 SQEADSKKSNNQS
+295 SQEADSKKSNNQA
-308 VTGISYN
+308 VTGISYS
-315 KKKKKAELEGYM
+315 KKKKRAELEGYM

-350 EDELAARIESIQR
+350 EDELAARIESMQR
-363 TGKNAGAY
+363 TAKNVGAY

-384 TALPA
+384 TALPT

-430 KNLVFANRKTL
+430 KNLVFANRKSL
-441 TSPHGIIIGPTGSGK
+441 TSPQGIIIGPTGAGK
-456 SYLIKETEIT
+456 SFLIKETEIT

-472 DDDIQ
+472 DDDLQ

-518 AGTKKDKELFIADVT
+518 AGTKKDRELFIADVT
-533 KWATSFTESVMKKIV
+533 KWATSFTEAIMKKIV
-548 YTQEHSNFIEQAVQK
+548 YTQEHSNFIEQAVQN
-563 VYEKVFAGRTLIQ
+563 VYDKVFSRNNLIQ

-587 SLEEANDNKHDK
+587 ILEDNNENVHDK
-599 AIIHE
+599 KIIHE
-604 MVNCLYSYTEGVYD
+604 MVNCLYSYTDGVYD

-623 SDVDISSYRL
+623 SDVDISTYRL

-681 TKNASSAQILL
+681 TRNASSAQILL
-692 DAVITYR
+692 NAVITYR

-749 LTTAEYEALKSDR
+749 LTQAEYDALKSDR

-772 KIIILDSLM
+772 KVIILDSLM

-796 EKAQKARQ
+796 EKAEKARK
-804 EKMKEAAMKEAA
+804 EKMKEAA
-816 YGN
+816 YGD